1 MRKIIVHYLSER
13 SEGFIVFD
21 GFSQTGGADDS
32 APNATGIRVKK
43 ILQEVEKASSILFHK
58 LSGTSFY

>member
-43 ILQEVEKASSILFHK
+43 
-58 LSGTSFY
+58 FYKK

>member
-1 MRKIIVHYLSER
+1 MRKIIVNYLSER

-43 ILQEVEKASSILFHK
+43 
-58 LSGTSFY
+58 FYKK